1 MSKEIKE
8 FRIVDKKFLE
18 VIYVD
23 DCTFTRIDLEAL
35 FGAKVVEEKNEQ
47 NCSCKGLKALER
59 IKYDDLEWTSDFYPP
74 ECDIIEKELKALDTI
89 KNKQVNVK
97 NLIEYCYNI
106 ALSYEE
112 YVDNFNYSDNY
123 FDLGKDLLTE
133 NEYDLLNEVLL

>member
-1 MSKEIKE
+1 MRLLDGINDTEDELYTFDSIMET
-8 FRIVDKKFLE
+8 E
-18 VIYVD
+18 VKY
-23 DCTFTRIDLEAL
+23 
-35 FGAKVVEEKNEQ
+35 N
-47 NCSCKGLKALER
+47 GLDALED
-59 IKYDDLEWTSDFYPP
+59 IKGNCDLFDEGYQWDNEFSKQFDSDI
-74 ECDIIEKELKALDTI
+74 DTIERELKAVKTI

-112 YVDNFNYSDNY
+112 YVDDFNYSDNY